1 MKEED
6 EFDISEEQEEDQE
19 LFEHYRIVVEK
30 GQQLLRIDKFLM
42 NRTPNA
48 TRSKIQQ
55 SAEAGSIL
63 VNGKPVKSNYKVKPF
78 DIISVVLAHPPR
90 EIELI
95 PENIPIDIVYEDD
108 DLIMINKKPGM
119 VVHPGY
125 GNYKGTLV
133 NALVYHFQNLPVNK
147 GGGKPISFE
156 VADEEEEEGEGN
168 TVKNKKDKKSAKNK
182 NGKSVETTAPGL
194 RPGLVHRLD
203 KNTSGIMVVAKSEIA
218 MVKLAK
224 DFFDRNMDRIYNA
237 LVWGDFK
244 EDTGTITGNIGRH
257 PRDRKKMDV
266 LPDDNELGKHA
277 VTHYRVLERF
287 GYVTLVECKLETGR
301 THQIRVHMEHI
312 GHSLFNDERYGGDRI
327 LKGTTFAKYKQF
339 VENCFKALP
348 RHALHAKSLGF
359 THPVTGKYIH
369 FDSEIPEDMQTVL
382 AKWRSYA
389 NTKAFEEE
397 IEDEPDNNKL
407 K

>member
-1 MKEED
+1 MKEDD
-6 EFDISEEQEEDQE
+6 EFDLSEEQDADQE

-55 SAEAGSIL
+55 SAENGSIL

-78 DIISVVLAHPPR
+78 DVISVVLAHPPR

-108 DLIMINKKPGM
+108 DLIIINKKPGM

-133 NALVYHFQNLPVNK
+133 NALVYHFQNLPVNA
-147 GGGKPISFE
+147 GRINPVISFDMGE
-156 VADEEEEEGEGN
+156 DEEDEGRP
-168 TVKNKKDKKSAKNK
+168 KKKDKKKDK
-182 NGKSVETTAPGL
+182 KKSDAQLTAPGL

-203 KNTSGIMVVAKSEIA
+203 KNTSGIMVIAKSEIA

-224 DFFDRNMDRIYNA
+224 DFFDRNIDRIYNA

-327 LKGTTFAKYKQF
+327 LKGTTFSKYKQF
-339 VENCFKALP
+339 VENCFKVLP

-369 FDSEIPEDMQTVL
+369 FDSELPDDMVAAL
-382 AKWRSYA
+382 AKWRNYA
-389 NTKAFEEE
+389 NSKAFEED
-397 IEDEPDNNKL
+397 IEEEPDNIKN
-407 K
+407 